1 MVAIGRALMARPRLL
16 LLDEPSLGLAPAI
29 VLDMFRIIRDINV
42 DGVAV
47 LLVEQNVAMALDVAS
62 RAYVLEEGRTVADG
76 EPSALAAEPHIRRAY
91 LGL

>member
-1 MVAIGRALMARPRLL
+1 LMARPKLL

-29 VLDMFRIIRDINV
+29 VLDMFAIIRAINAE
-42 DGVAV
+42 GVAV

-62 RAYVLEEGRTVADG
+62 RAYVLEEGRIVADG
-76 EPSALAAEPHIRRAY
+76 APAALSAEPHIRRAY